1 MAGYP
6 LCPHMQDGVL
16 LLFPR
21 HAAPWLESQSLALLV
36 EHRSQLAGA
45 GELSS
50 TKAKPHFPPTLICAE
65 IIWGGGLCLGWPS
78 PHPESPHPGGWHA
91 SEKPVIA

>member
-1 MAGYP
+1 MAWYP
-6 LCPHMQDGVL
+6 RCPHTRDRVL
-16 LLFPR
+16 LLFPC

-45 GELSS
+45 EELES

-65 IIWGGGLCLGWPS
+65 IIWGGGGAVLGLAIP
-78 PHPESPHPGGWHA
+78 PP
-91 SEKPVIA
+91 